1 MMQGLSGMFSMP
13 LTSWRTLQVTRNHQI
28 MLRAQ
33 PEISWL
39 RKMGL
44 TGQASKA
51 MSVKMGAV
59 ISWPIK
65 NKLERRKSMGLS

>member
-1 MMQGLSGMFSMP
+1 MFSMP
-13 LTSWRTLQVTRNHQI
+13 LISCLTLQVTRNHQI

-44 TGQASKA
+44 TGHASKA

-59 ISWPIK
+59 IS
-65 NKLERRKSMGLS
+65 